1 MDVDEAT
8 YRLAIVRELRR
19 QALAIEPAARL
30 EWFTSHV
37 AQANLFPASPFREG
51 VVRELLAA
59 VVERAENGS
68 LLPVMGTLIVEENKA
83 RFAFEAARKGVV
95 T

>member
-1 MDVDEAT
+1 MEVDEAT

-19 QALAIEPAARL
+19 QALAIEPKGRL
-30 EWFTSHV
+30 EWFRSHV
-37 AQANLFPASPFREG
+37 AQAHLFPASAFREQ

-59 VVERAENGS
+59 VERRVAAKVRGS
-68 LLPVMGTLIVEENKA
+68 VTVTLIVEENKA
-83 RFAFEAARKGVV
+83 RFALEAARKGVK